1 MRNSHGHAGTERI
14 KEVQWKTHLD
24 YFFQKESVIKKINKD
39 NSFKKKVMDNVKK
52 KPNILWEI
60 KTYY

>member
-14 KEVQWKTHLD
+14 KEVLIFLFSKNIFL
-24 YFFQKESVIKKINKD
+24 KKINKD
-39 NSFKKKVMDNVKK
+39 NQFKKKVMDNVKKK